1 MNKQKALLLT
11 GVIFLLMI
19 SSVAVVPASNA
30 ATPPA
35 PVVKVVSATWYAP
48 NSSAQVSPNSSYVP
62 LFVTIEDTYFTAN
75 WQNLSISLGSSGFF
89 SYSYVHGPNT
99 TVVDYQNLSFPSPTS
114 GTATVKI
121 VLEQLVNISSST
133 TSGIYQMSVRDT
145 SNASTTVENVPF
157 QIGVLATPTIGLVNY
172 FMDPPVVYQN
182 EKYISL
188 DLIFAN
194 TGLGPY
200 QNFNVSLQSTGF
212 SVLTSEYHIPY
223 FASGSTENLTFLV
236 DALNVTGTQ
245 TITVSYGH
253 MISTISTYVHS
264 YGDLGITSSLASLQ
278 PGSSKDLE
286 EFNLTNTANV
296 TMYDLEIH
304 LVSPSVISIHVSSSN
319 PLSALT
325 ADNVTIGKLSTGQ
338 EITITFLVDVSSSAK
353 LETYP
358 AQLIVTWYTNSSPHP
373 TLQAYNFN
381 EKITPTVTQQ
391 LQSSLTFTP
400 LNIAILVVIVVLV
413 AALAV
418 VAARGRKIKKQVE
431 KTSRANTPSLEH
443 KDIPAEKKKE

>member
-11 GVIFLLMI
+11 GVIFLLMA
-19 SSVAVVPASNA
+19 SAVTLVPASNA
-30 ATPPA
+30 ASPTA
-35 PVVKVVSATWYAP
+35 PVIKVVSATWYGP

-75 WQNLSISLGSSGFF
+75 WQNLSINLGSSGLFG
-89 SYSYVHGPNT
+89 YSYVHGPNT
-99 TVVDYQNLSFPSPTS
+99 TVVDYQNITFPAPTS
-114 GTATVKI
+114 GFATKNL
-121 VLEQLVNISSST
+121 VLEQLVNISSGAT
-133 TSGIYQMSVRDT
+133 NGIYQLSVRDA
-145 SNASTTVENVPF
+145 SNVSTVESVPF

-236 DALNVTGTQ
+236 DALNVTGPR

-253 MISTISTYVHS
+253 MTSVISTYVHN
-264 YGDLGITSSLASLQ
+264 YGTLGITSTIGAMQ

-325 ADNVTIGKLSTGQ
+325 ADNVTIGKLLPGQ
-338 EITITFLVDVSSSAK
+338 EITVTFLMDVSSSAK

-358 AQLIVTWYTNSSPHP
+358 SQLIVTWYTNSSPQP
-373 TLQAYNFN
+373 TLQVYNFN
-381 EKITPTVTQQ
+381 EKVTPTVTQQ

-431 KTSRANTPSLEH
+431 NASRANTPSLEH
-443 KDIPAEKKKE
+443 KEIPAEKKKE